1 MKKNKQIAIAA
12 GATGLAVVNKPEP
25 TEATVSLINSITS
38 NNSFEAVAAL
48 VKSSSYLCPGGVV
61 KFDAVLGNTTQ
72 ISTLKRAHSPEEI
85 ATVIKIILD
94 DLNEYFNVAR
104 KFTEQQLLALTI
116 EIMEEL
122 WSCRLEELVAF
133 CYALKKGSYIK
144 IYERLDSSLFW
155 EAWAKYEED
164 KQSYLHNRHLDLK
177 GTSFKDVKVDDKEF
191 KSLGTIA
198 GSFFSL
204 KEEAKVTSEMG
215 KDISKNNSKN

>member
-12 GATGLAVVNKPEP
+12 GTTGLAVVNKPEP

-38 NNSFEAVAAL
+38 NNSFEAVGAL
-48 VKSSSYLCPGGVV
+48 VKASSYLCPGGVV

-72 ISTLKRAHSPEEI
+72 ISTLKRVHSPEEI

-104 KFTEQQLLALTI
+104 KFTEQQLLALTM

-164 KQSYLHNRHLDLK
+164 KQGYLYSKHLQLK
-177 GTSFKDVKVDDKEF
+177 DGGFKEDKPQDREVRAIGSVIG
-191 KSLGTIA
+191 SLSA
-198 GSFFSL
+198 L
-204 KEEAKVTSEMG
+204 KDAAK
-215 KDISKNNSKN
+215 K

>member
-48 VKSSSYLCPGGVV
+48 VKSSSYLCPGGAV

-164 KQSYLHNRHLDLK
+164 KQSYLYSKHLQLK
-177 GTSFKDVKVDDKEF
+177 DGVFKEDKPQDREVRAIGSVIG
-191 KSLGTIA
+191 SLSA
-198 GSFFSL
+198 L
-204 KEEAKVTSEMG
+204 KDAAK
-215 KDISKNNSKN
+215 K